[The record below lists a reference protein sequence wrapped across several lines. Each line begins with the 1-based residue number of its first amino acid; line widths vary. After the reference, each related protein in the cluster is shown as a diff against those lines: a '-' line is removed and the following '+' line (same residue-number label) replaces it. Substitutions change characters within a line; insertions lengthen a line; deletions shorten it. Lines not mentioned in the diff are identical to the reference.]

1 MKNMSKSYEN
11 FKKGLEIYPFIIII
25 GKYDQ
30 ILGPRALSSSFP
42 VKNEDF
48 IHNLLRDALNTNNKY
63 VNLDYNEFYAQINK
77 VKIEDLNARG
87 GKQLY
92 AIILLRHSQY
102 PLITSYHFHR
112 IEMLFHNIGDIN
124 ILKDDDTLFKDFF
137 KKINEIYIKKEEILP
152 IESLNLKI
160 RSGITTIQGFCELI
174 LEGKKNN
181 NLPEQT
187 ENFYVE
193 LILKSCKEMT
203 DALERQW
210 GCEEE

>member
-1 MKNMSKSYEN
+1 MSESYEN
-11 FKKGLEIYPFIIII
+11 FKKGLESYPFIIII

-30 ILGPRALSSSFP
+30 ILGPRALTSSFP
-42 VKNEDF
+42 IKDEDF

-77 VKIEDLNARG
+77 VKIKDLNARG

-92 AIILLRHSQY
+92 AIILLRDSQY

-112 IEMLFHNIGDIN
+112 IERVFHEIGDIN
-124 ILKDDDTLFKDFF
+124 ILKENVMLFRDFF
-137 KKINEIYIKKEEILP
+137 KKINEIYLKKEEILP

-174 LEGKKNN
+174 LEEKKNKGDFS
-181 NLPEQT
+181 ED
-187 ENFYVE
+187 
-193 LILKSCKEMT
+193 LILEYLNMILESCKEIM
-203 DALERQW
+203 DALENNSQS
-210 GCEEE
+210 